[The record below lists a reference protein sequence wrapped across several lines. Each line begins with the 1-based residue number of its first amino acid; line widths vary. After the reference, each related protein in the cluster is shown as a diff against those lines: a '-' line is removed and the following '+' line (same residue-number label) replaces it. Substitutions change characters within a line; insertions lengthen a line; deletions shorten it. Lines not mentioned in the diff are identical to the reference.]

1 MPEQYKKYKEL
12 EERMLVMK
20 RFFSEFFRKT
30 IANNDKG
37 VGIDFSVLE
46 LKGIS
51 AFLDHNKE
59 YSMRELS
66 QNALLPPSNIS
77 EIMDRL
83 SKKGITK
90 RRRDPKDRRIV
101 KVHLTDKGKKMLYGF
116 MKKRGKE
123 LENSLGSLSK
133 EDRRELFNSLEKATK
148 IFEKIQ
154 YGQKVSDEN

>member
-30 IANNDKG
+30 ISNNDRG
-37 VGIDFSVLE
+37 VGVDFSVLE

-66 QNALLPPSNIS
+66 QNAFLPPSNIS
-77 EIMDRL
+77 AIMDRL

-123 LENSLGSLSK
+123 LENSLGNLSEK
-133 EDRRELFNSLEKATK
+133 DRQELFNSLEKATK

-154 YGQKVSDEN
+154 YGQKVSHDN